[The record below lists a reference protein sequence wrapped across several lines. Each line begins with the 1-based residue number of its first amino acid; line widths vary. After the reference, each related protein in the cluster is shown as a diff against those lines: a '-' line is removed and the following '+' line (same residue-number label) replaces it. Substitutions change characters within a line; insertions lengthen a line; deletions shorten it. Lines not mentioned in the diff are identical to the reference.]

1 MIPVLR
7 IEMKAM
13 TEVIQ
18 VQSKNI
24 TLVRQN
30 DKIQQASD
38 EKESDKFICEIS
50 WQKEIKHD
58 TPTTVVG
65 KVLGLIYSSPHLR
78 CRIRSNYLTFQDLY
92 FQTGKMGAVPRKHR
106 ATVEIIQTKLL
117 GNRWTVAFFL
127 WIATWVLDS

>member
-18 VQSKNI
+18 VQSKNN

-92 FQTGKMGAVPRKHR
+92 F
-106 ATVEIIQTKLL
+106 
-117 GNRWTVAFFL
+117 
-127 WIATWVLDS
+127 

>member
-18 VQSKNI
+18 VQSKNN

-38 EKESDKFICEIS
+38 EKESDKFICEKI
-50 WQKEIKHD
+50 
-58 TPTTVVG
+58 
-65 KVLGLIYSSPHLR
+65 
-78 CRIRSNYLTFQDLY
+78 N
-92 FQTGKMGAVPRKHR
+92 QT
-106 ATVEIIQTKLL
+106 
-117 GNRWTVAFFL
+117 
-127 WIATWVLDS
+127 